1 MDSRALAWLARARFT
16 LTLDPDPEEAEFIK
30 TGTALG
36 LWRLVL
42 DADGVPYCDW
52 DRFCRKEL
60 LLTGERLNDWLD
72 SALQAASLPH
82 DLRGVPSAFARLWRR
97 ELLDRD
103 VLVLAARLV
112 AEGHD
117 LSTVGEEVE
126 DAFVRLRARCPQRVP
141 RLYQAFRVG
150 LSARLRMRLGGLAA
164 TSGTEIAPTIH

>member
-16 LTLDPDPEEAEFIK
+16 LTLDPDPEEADFIK
-30 TGTALG
+30 TGTSLG

-52 DRFCRKEL
+52 EDFCRKEL
-60 LLTGERLNDWLD
+60 RLTAAKLNDWLD
-72 SALQAASLPH
+72 AALQAASLPH
-82 DLRGVPSAFARLWRR
+82 DLRGVPTALARMWRA

-112 AEGHD
+112 SEGHD

-126 DAFVRLRARCPQRVP
+126 HAFVRLRARSPQRVP
-141 RLYQAFRVG
+141 RLYLSFREG
-150 LSARLRMRLGGLAA
+150 LSARLRMRLGRIAA
-164 TSGTEIAPTIH
+164 TSGASVAPTIH